1 VQTFAEGVATGSTY
15 ELTAGALRHALA
27 DFVLASDNAIAQAVR
42 DLWRITHNL
51 AEGAGA
57 TGLAGLRLLAPR
69 LAGRT
74 VGIVLCGGN
83 LDAARAVE
91 VLSGGTPK

>member
-1 VQTFAEGVATGSTY
+1 MVVSEA
-15 ELTAGALRHALA
+15 
-27 DFVLASDNAIAQAVR
+27 AIAQGVR

-57 TGLAGLRLLAPR
+57 TGLAGLHVLAPR

-74 VGIVLCGGN
+74 VGIVMCGGN
-83 LDAARAVE
+83 LDAARAVT
-91 VLSGGTPK
+91 VLSGGTPV